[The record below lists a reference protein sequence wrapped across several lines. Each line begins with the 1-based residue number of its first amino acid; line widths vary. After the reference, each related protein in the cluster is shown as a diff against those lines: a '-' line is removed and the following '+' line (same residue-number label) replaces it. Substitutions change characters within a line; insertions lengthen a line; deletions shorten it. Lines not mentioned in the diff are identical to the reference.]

1 MTLLKKR
8 EALDI
13 FINGNNTISIMHP
26 DVEDLELGK
35 NRDVIIT
42 ILPEDIDLVVSEL
55 LRLQKEYYEQVQEEL
70 ENE

>member
-13 FINGNNTISIMHP
+13 FINSNNTISIMHP

-35 NRDVIIT
+35 SRDVIIT

-55 LRLQKEYYEQVQEEL
+55 LRLQKEYYEQVQEEA

>member
-13 FINGNNTISIMHP
+13 FINENNTISIMHP
-26 DVEDLELGK
+26 DVEDIELGK

-42 ILPEDIDLVVSEL
+42 ILPEDIDLVISEL
-55 LRLQKEYYEQVQEEL
+55 LRLQKEYYEQVQEKL
-70 ENE
+70 ESE

>member
-26 DVEDLELGK
+26 DVEYLELGK
-35 NRDVIIT
+35 SRDVIIT

-55 LRLQKEYYEQVQEEL
+55 LRLQKEYYEQVQEEV

>member
-13 FINGNNTISIMHP
+13 FINSNNTISIMHP

-35 NRDVIIT
+35 SRDVIIT

-55 LRLQKEYYEQVQEEL
+55 LRLQKEYYEQVQEEV

>member
-35 NRDVIIT
+35 SRDVIIT

-55 LRLQKEYYEQVQEEL
+55 LRLQKEYYEQVQEEV

>member
-13 FINGNNTISIMHP
+13 FINENNTISIIHP
-26 DVEDLELGK
+26 DVEDFESGK
-35 NRDVIIT
+35 NKDVIIT

-55 LRLQKEYYEQVQEEL
+55 LRLQKEYYEQVQEEV

>member
-13 FINGNNTISIMHP
+13 FINNNNTISIMHP
-26 DVEDLELGK
+26 DVEDLESGK
-35 NRDVIIT
+35 SKDVIIT

-55 LRLQKEYYEQVQEEL
+55 LRLQKQYYEQVQEEL